1 MTQAPSGSSA
11 AGWRGDPVR
20 VRVPATSANL
30 GPGFDSLGLA
40 LTLYDEVEVA
50 VETEAGATAD
60 AAAAGPPGGVSL
72 EVTGEGAEVA
82 DRGENHLIVK
92 TIRRAFD
99 VIAVRSGTGIG
110 AAHPGAGPASPDA
123 GPAHPG
129 AGSVRP
135 GTDAGVGAA
144 RPGLRLR
151 CVNRIPHSRGLG
163 SSAAAIVAGLVAAR
177 ELHPYGQ
184 VLDDQAVY
192 ELATEIEGHPDNVAA
207 CLAGGLTIAWRTP
220 DGPRLARVDVDMEVV
235 VFVPDQRMA
244 TERTRGLLPDVVPHE
259 DAAANAGRAALL
271 MAALTA
277 RRTPPAARAPVTHGS
292 AAPGSSAIAESF
304 ATTAIPGGF
313 AGALTPDALLAAT
326 EDRIHQDYRAAAMP
340 ASAALLRRLREK
352 GIPAVL
358 SGAGPAVLA
367 FTTASQVD
375 SIASEVGNG
384 WHKRPLNVDP
394 DGARVQPRRP

>member
-1 MTQAPSGSSA
+1 MTQAPSGSSSFA
-11 AGWRGDPVR
+11 WRTGPVR

-40 LTLYDEVEVA
+40 LTLYDEVELEV
-50 VETEAGATAD
+50 TPD
-60 AAAAGPPGGVSL
+60 GVSL
-72 EVTGEGAEVA
+72 DITGEGAEVA
-82 DRGENHLIVK
+82 GRGENHLIVG

-99 VIAVRSGTGIG
+99 VIAAKSGTAAAGG
-110 AAHPGAGPASPDA
+110 AAQ
-123 GPAHPG
+123 
-129 AGSVRP
+129 
-135 GTDAGVGAA
+135 
-144 RPGLRLR
+144 PGLRLR
-151 CVNRIPHSRGLG
+151 CVNGIPHSRGLG
-163 SSAAAIVAGLVAAR
+163 SSAAAIVAGLLAAR
-177 ELHPYGQ
+177 ELHPYGR

-192 ELATEIEGHPDNVAA
+192 GLATEIEGHPDNVAA

-220 DGPRLARVDVDMEVV
+220 HGPRLARVDVDMDVV
-235 VFVPDQRMA
+235 VFVPEQRMA

-271 MAALTA
+271 LAALTA
-277 RRTPPAARAPVTHGS
+277 AS
-292 AAPGSSAIAESF
+292 AANA
-304 ATTAIPGGF
+304 ATRGAF
-313 AGALTPDALLAAT
+313 AGALAPEALLAAT
-326 EDRIHQDYRAAAMP
+326 EDRIHQDYRAPAMP
-340 ASAALLRRLREK
+340 ASAELLGRLREK

>member
-1 MTQAPSGSSA
+1 MTQAPSGSP
-11 AGWRGDPVR
+11 AGAVR

-40 LTLYDEVEVA
+40 LTLYDEIEVEV
-50 VETEAGATAD
+50 T
-60 AAAAGPPGGVSL
+60 PGGVSL
-72 EVTGEGAEVA
+72 EVAGEGAEVA

-99 VIAVRSGTGIG
+99 VIDARCGTGTG
-110 AAHPGAGPASPDA
+110 TGTCT
-123 GPAHPG
+123 
-129 AGSVRP
+129 GS
-135 GTDAGVGAA
+135 A
-144 RPGLRLR
+144 RPGLRL
-151 CVNRIPHSRGLG
+151 CCANGIPHSRGLG
-163 SSAAAIVAGLVAAR
+163 SSAAAIVAGLIAAR
-177 ELHPYGQ
+177 ELHPCGW

-220 DGPRLARVDVDMEVV
+220 GGPRLARVDVDMEVV
-235 VFVPDQRMA
+235 VFVPEQRMA

-259 DAAANAGRAALL
+259 DAAANAGHAALL
-271 MAALTA
+271 LAALT
-277 RRTPPAARAPVTHGS
+277 
-292 AAPGSSAIAESF
+292 APGSSAIAEYS
-304 ATTAIPGGF
+304 AAAPPPGTFPG
-313 AGALTPDALLAAT
+313 AGTQAALLAAT
-326 EDRIHQDYRAAAMP
+326 EDRIHQVYRAPAMP
-340 ASAALLRRLREK
+340 ASAALLSQLREK